1 MIPTVGPLRG
11 PFPMNHHQEGHL
23 AAPDGTRL
31 WFERDVPDGA
41 RAHVVLVH
49 GYGDHLGRYRTFRDA
64 MLSERL
70 AVHAYDVRGHG
81 RSEGVRGAVR
91 AFSDYTAELEAFLRS
106 THALAAGLP
115 LFIVAHSHGGLITL
129 RWLADGG
136 ADAART
142 LGLRGLVLSAPYLS
156 LAFTPPAWKTAPA
169 VLLSRL
175 LPSLPIPTGIAST
188 DLSRDPAWQRAT
200 DEDVLYGRKA
210 TPRWYTEHTRTQAE
224 VLASATRLRI
234 PVLLMLPGD
243 DRVASAAVSRRWFET
258 LTTPDKRLREWPSMR
273 HEIFNEIGKEDVYA
287 ETSRWIS
294 EHL

>member
-1 MIPTVGPLRG
+1 MT
-11 PFPMNHHQEGHL
+11 HHQEGHFS
-23 AAPDGTRL
+23 APDGTRL

-41 RAHVVLVH
+41 RAHLVLVH
-49 GYGDHLGRYRTFRDA
+49 GYGDHLGRYRAFRDA
-64 MLSERL
+64 MLAERL

-81 RSEGVRGAVR
+81 RSDGARGAVR
-91 AFSDYTAELEAFLRS
+91 AFADFTAELEAFVRS

-115 LFIVAHSHGGLITL
+115 LFIVAHSHGGLVTL

-136 ADAART
+136 GEAARA
-142 LGLRGLVLSAPYLS
+142 LGLHGLVLSAPYLG
-156 LAFTPPAWKTAPA
+156 LAYAPPAWKTAPA
-169 VLLSRL
+169 VLLSRIA
-175 LPSLPIPTGIAST
+175 PAAPIPTGISSA
-188 DLSRDPAWQRAT
+188 DLSRDSAWQRVT
-200 DEDVLYGRKA
+200 DEDPLYGRKA
-210 TPRWYTEHTRTQAE
+210 TPRWWTEHTRAQHE
-224 VLASATRLRI
+224 VLASGGRIRI

-243 DRVASAAVSRRWFET
+243 DRVASAAVSRQWFET